1 MAVFGIRYKLILL
14 MLLLVLLIAKAASLH
29 AFAFSM
35 TLQQLEYLVA
45 LDHTRQFQ
53 AAAEACFVT
62 QPALSMQV
70 QKLEA
75 ELGVVLF
82 ERRRRGVTPTAIGLR
97 VLARARA
104 ALRVVAQLREEVAL
118 EKGEEVGELRLG
130 VIPTL
135 APYVLPGLLG
145 AVTATY
151 PRLRVRIEELQTAEL
166 TARLLDHRLDIGLL
180 STPLDQRALR
190 EMPVLDEPFL
200 LYLNPDHPL
209 ARTPAPPTPAAL
221 DAAELWLLQQ
231 GNCFRSQVVN
241 LCGRPTDSARRLT
254 YESGSLETLQHLV
267 RQHGGYTLVPEL
279 AVLADVDHNPWLRR
293 FAPPEPVREISLV
306 VHHTFV
312 RLPLLE
318 FLRTALLAQVPAR
331 LHARAAGNR
340 IRWQ

>member
-1 MAVFGIRYKLILL
+1 MAHLTISCNAVFLIQP
-14 MLLLVLLIAKAASLH
+14 LVLLITGAAAPG
-29 AFAFSM
+29 AFAFPM

-45 LDHTRQFQ
+45 LGHTRQFQ
-53 AAAEACFVT
+53 AAADACFVT

-82 ERRRRGVTPTAIGLR
+82 ERGRRGVTPTPIGLR
-97 VLARARA
+97 VIERARA
-104 ALRVVAQLREEVAL
+104 ALRVVAQLREEVAV

-145 AVTATY
+145 AVTAAY

-180 STPLDQRALR
+180 STPLDERALR
-190 EMPVLDEPFL
+190 ELPVIDEPFL

-209 ARTPAPPTPAAL
+209 ATAAALPTPAAL
-221 DAAELWLLQQ
+221 NAAELWLLQQ
-231 GNCFRSQVVN
+231 GHCFRSQVVN
-241 LCGRPTDSARRLT
+241 LCGRPNDSARRLT

-279 AVLADVDHNPWLRR
+279 AVRAEVDRNPWLRR

-331 LHARAAGNR
+331 LHARAANNR